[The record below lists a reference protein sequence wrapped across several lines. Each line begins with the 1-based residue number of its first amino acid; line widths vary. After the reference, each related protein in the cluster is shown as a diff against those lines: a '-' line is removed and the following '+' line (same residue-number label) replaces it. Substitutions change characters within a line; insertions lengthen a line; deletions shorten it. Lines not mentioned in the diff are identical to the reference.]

1 MKKFL
6 VLLFVLSFTNIFS
19 QKKNFSLEVN
29 YPLELSNGNSSNLTG
44 VINSKIKY
52 RFFNRESFSIGTSY
66 SIDLLTGDLQYPY
79 DKESFISHHFNL
91 FGEVPLNSTNKL
103 IPSLGIGYS
112 TQSYFKSIIIYNN
125 SGEVSSTSEKDTIG
139 GFNISFGGTYDIF
152 KNFFIQA
159 NFQFIRLYV
168 EDYIAEK
175 KIGFNKNRLKIGV
188 GYRF

>member
-29 YPLELSNGNSSNLTG
+29 YPLEFSNGNSSDLTG
-44 VINSKIKY
+44 VINSKLKY
-52 RFFNRESFSIGTSY
+52 RFLNRESFSIGTSY
-66 SIDLLTGDLQYPY
+66 SIDLLKGDLRYPF

-91 FGEVPLNSTNKL
+91 FGEVPHNSSNKL
-103 IPSLGIGYS
+103 ITSLGIGYS
-112 TQSYFKSIIIYNN
+112 TQSYFKSTIIYNN

-152 KNFFIQA
+152 KNFFFQA

-175 KIGFNKNRLKIGV
+175 KVGFNKNRLKIGV

>member
-29 YPLELSNGNSSNLTG
+29 YPLEFSNGNSSNLTG

>member
-1 MKKFL
+1 MKKLL
-6 VLLFVLSFTNIFS
+6 VLLFVLSVTSIFS

-29 YPLELSNGNSSNLTG
+29 YPLEFSNGNSSDLTG
-44 VINSKIKY
+44 VINSKLKY
-52 RFFNRESFSIGTSY
+52 RFLNRESFSIGTSY
-66 SIDLLTGDLQYPY
+66 SIDLLTGDLKYPY

-91 FGEVPLNSTNKL
+91 FGEVPLNLTKKL
-103 IPSLGIGYS
+103 IASLGIGYS
-112 TQSYFKSIIIYNN
+112 TQSYFKTTNIYGT

-152 KNFFIQA
+152 KSFFVQA

-168 EDYIAEK
+168 DDYLTEK
-175 KIGFNKNRLKIGV
+175 KIGFNKKRLKIGV

>member
-1 MKKFL
+1 MYSY
-6 VLLFVLSFTNIFS
+6 LSFHLPIFFLK
-19 QKKNFSLEVN
+19 KKNFSLEVN
-29 YPLELSNGNSSNLTG
+29 YPLEFSNGNSSDLTG
-44 VINSKIKY
+44 VINSKLKY
-52 RFFNRESFSIGTSY
+52 RFLNRESFSIGTSY
-66 SIDLLTGDLQYPY
+66 SIDLLKGDLRYPF

-91 FGEVPLNSTNKL
+91 FGEVPLNSSNKL
-103 IPSLGIGYS
+103 ITSLGIGYS
-112 TQSYFKSIIIYNN
+112 TQSYFKSTIIYNN

-152 KNFFIQA
+152 KNFFFQA

-175 KIGFNKNRLKIGV
+175 KVGFNKNRLKIGV

>member
-29 YPLELSNGNSSNLTG
+29 YPLEFSNGNSSNLTG

-112 TQSYFKSIIIYNN
+112 TQSYFKSTIIYNN